1 MVLGGREFSDGDGL
15 DWIESHVLPDRRCR
29 PTRWTISMHPQMLNE
44 LVVLHEL
51 AHCLAPRHAQLRAKW
66 RLPYAHVAQLPAH
79 GPGFAAAM
87 SELVDEFASGA
98 DRDELR
104 SAYRHYEVGVLD
116 PASYRQAISESLR
129 SEDAVM
135 RSTL

>member
-1 MVLGGREFSDGDGL
+1 
-15 DWIESHVLPDRRCR
+15 
-29 PTRWTISMHPQMLNE
+29 MHPQMLNE

-51 AHCLAPRHAQLRAKW
+51 AHCLAPRHAQSRAKW

-129 SEDAVM
+129 SEDAVIAFDALRAEERGM
-135 RSTL
+135 EDLGRWTSCLEVGARRCDR